1 MTTPS
6 CDLCWTLHC
15 KDPCCF
21 HLGIRKWRRQAKDQR
36 AQTPFPLERRETKGQ
51 VSVCHC
57 HNMLPIFSCRV
68 QWSTCWT
75 YSRQHPVTQ
84 PGSQLLSSCGT
95 LTRLRCGSCHHPA
108 SLLGHLSTPLG
119 LLEVRLSVETMSHPT
134 TQCCFC
140 HPLIR
145 SLQVS
150 WLPRRLCLTTATVP
164 GTKEVF

>member
-57 HNMLPIFSCRV
+57 HNMLPSSPV
-68 QWSTCWT
+68 G
-75 YSRQHPVTQ
+75 YSGPHAGLTVANTVTQ

-95 LTRLRCGSCHHPA
+95 LTRLRCGSCHHPCILA
-108 SLLGHLSTPLG
+108 GTLSTPLG
-119 LLEVRLSVETMSHPT
+119 LLEVRLSVETLSHP
-134 TQCCFC
+134 TQCCFY